1 LKFLG
6 ELWAGRACAGT
17 NQQELTTCA
26 KSAGQYKKKFKKK
39 GEADPVQVSIR
50 GQRATAGRQ
59 PAQGNRT
66 PTTGRRHPVT
76 RESRP
81 EVVRLGPASD

>member
-26 KSAGQYKKKFKKK
+26 KNGGQYKKKFKKK
-39 GEADPVQVSIR
+39 G
-50 GQRATAGRQ
+50 AGRFCLGIDLWPAGDRWSPTGPVLTPRQNQ
-59 PAQGNRT
+59 P
-66 PTTGRRHPVT
+66 
-76 RESRP
+76 
-81 EVVRLGPASD
+81 GPFFLEFFYFFQIF